1 MHMQKKKNRKRKEED
16 KTIELREGRV
26 GTEGV
31 HLFVLSN
38 ALLIF
43 VLPKF
48 TQIRTNV
55 IFFSSRKDQ
64 LS

>member
-31 HLFVLSN
+31 HLFVDSLMH
-38 ALLIF
+38 F
-43 VLPKF
+43 
-48 TQIRTNV
+48 
-55 IFFSSRKDQ
+55 
-64 LS
+64 